1 MRAKSKVCR
10 HVRRRRLGRA
20 LIGEARLTGT
30 AGSVAVINGHI
41 WHGGTRNESGAPR
54 RVLHLAISRRDL
66 PQQLVERAHLTPAL
80 HQRSTPGQR
89 YLLNIEDAAAVVF
102 GYPPMPRDPR
112 VWTAFKSDETPH

>member
-1 MRAKSKVCR
+1 MDTKK
-10 HVRRRRLGRA
+10 
-20 LIGEARLTGT
+20 T
-30 AGSVAVINGHI
+30 
-41 WHGGTRNESGAPR
+41 
-54 RVLHLAISRRDL
+54 ISRRDFLGGAGGTLMYAL

-112 VWTAFKSDETPH
+112 VWTAFRSDETPH